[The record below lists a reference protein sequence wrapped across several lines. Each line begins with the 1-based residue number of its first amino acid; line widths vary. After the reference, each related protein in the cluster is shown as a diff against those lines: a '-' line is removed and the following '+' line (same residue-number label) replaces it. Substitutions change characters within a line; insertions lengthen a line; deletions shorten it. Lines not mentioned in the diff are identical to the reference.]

1 MDNILR
7 VYTRGIEPDKYPDG
21 LALSVH
27 MQILS
32 GEKKMPLNND
42 YGILFP
48 KADID
53 DKNVIMP
60 KYVGNISIAKALSG
74 DYYITGNDF
83 LQEGIINPENTGNL
97 WGWKTRDFISYEEIG
112 FVEDKLISRESG
124 LSIEELR
131 TSDSVIISDSMAK
144 ALIDYWSVLQ
154 VTEKKDDTIF
164 YSDGSKYKLNTSN
177 HSGLG
182 YPLAHGFGDPVIMLW
197 KDDYYF
203 ISTND
208 NENDIGL
215 YVRKA
220 HELEDLFKDDA
231 KMYLILD
238 KDEERGLIQ
247 TFWAPEFHMINGNLY
262 IYFAVSNEQWGPQCH
277 LMRLK
282 DGGDILNPGDWMD
295 PVKVKRADGC
305 NLAEN
310 GITLDMTYVRSGQR
324 HYYVW
329 SYREN
334 IGTELDSG
342 SMLMVAEFSP
352 DRPEQLIS
360 EPVCISRPFYGFEN
374 VCGTINNEGPYAFYH
389 NNKIYLTYSG
399 GDARGYLYTI
409 GMLTA
414 NDGDDLG
421 DIRKW
426 EKSKTPVVH
435 FLSVPGEY
443 GDGHNSFF
451 MDRNHDWWIAYHA
464 VRAIGERKISTGIR
478 RVHFDALNR
487 PRFDIP
493 LSDNLSNDVLNKM
506 DSCPIYVI

>member
-1 MDNILR
+1 
-7 VYTRGIEPDKYPDG
+7 
-21 LALSVH
+21 
-27 MQILS
+27 
-32 GEKKMPLNND
+32 
-42 YGILFP
+42 
-48 KADID
+48 
-53 DKNVIMP
+53 
-60 KYVGNISIAKALSG
+60 
-74 DYYITGNDF
+74 
-83 LQEGIINPENTGNL
+83 
-97 WGWKTRDFISYEEIG
+97 
-112 FVEDKLISRESG
+112 
-124 LSIEELR
+124 
-131 TSDSVIISDSMAK
+131 MA
-144 ALIDYWSVLQ
+144 Q
-154 VTEKKDDTIF
+154 Q
-164 YSDGSKYKLNTSN
+164 N
-177 HSGLG
+177 
-182 YPLAHGFGDPVIMLW
+182 
-197 KDDYYF
+197 
-203 ISTND
+203 
-208 NENDIGL
+208 
-215 YVRKA
+215 
-220 HELEDLFKDDA
+220 
-231 KMYLILD
+231 
-238 KDEERGLIQ
+238 
-247 TFWAPEFHMINGNLY
+247 NGNLY

-295 PVKVKRADGC
+295 PVKVKRVDGS

-464 VRAIGERKISTGIR
+464 VGAIGERKISTGIR
-478 RVHFDALNR
+478 RVHFDVLNR

-493 LSDNLSNDVLNKM
+493 LHQCLQ
-506 DSCPIYVI
+506 